1 MFCLMLNLTL
11 SKEGSFMENITK
23 KQILK
28 SIGKVYEQAK
38 NCKLENSFFDSIKA
52 EITTLSQYFKT
63 SENQT
68 FFIAMVF
75 ALNYKGDAVEMND
88 LINYFDCNPMKIL
101 EYSDDFEYLHTQ
113 GIFKKQKLRHRIK
126 LVGSNDRFTI
136 HEKVTEAI
144 LLNKSMPK
152 LNEKKMNGIVCLL
165 EQL

>member
-1 MFCLMLNLTL
+1 
-11 SKEGSFMENITK
+11 
-23 KQILK
+23 
-28 SIGKVYEQAK
+28 

-165 EQL
+165 EQLYKLSDQRDNDKISTFELLLEVEKL